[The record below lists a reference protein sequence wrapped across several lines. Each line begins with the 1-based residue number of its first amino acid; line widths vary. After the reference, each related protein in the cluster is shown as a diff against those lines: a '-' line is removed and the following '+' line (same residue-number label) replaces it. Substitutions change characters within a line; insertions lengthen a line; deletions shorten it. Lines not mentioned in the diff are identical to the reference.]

1 MTVRAPGAAEANT
14 VKTINNRIPFGHFSS
29 RISSPCEK
37 AWYGIKKKK
46 RLHDMMQ
53 CIVTVVEDRLDGK
66 LNHKQ
71 VKMRTVFEV

>member
-1 MTVRAPGAAEANT
+1 
-14 VKTINNRIPFGHFSS
+14 
-29 RISSPCEK
+29 
-37 AWYGIKKKK
+37 
-46 RLHDMMQ
+46 MMQ